1 MDIGSMTIDEFTG
14 SLASS
19 APVPGGG
26 ATSSLAGAMGV
37 SLGLMVA
44 HLTEGKKKYA
54 EFEERVQEI
63 IPELE
68 AAKKEFLRLSEEDEI
83 NFLPLSRAYKLPRNT
98 EEERRIRDEVMES
111 GLRLACDAPLK
122 SLELAL
128 KTSKLLGELCRRGS
142 RLAISDTGAGVKLL
156 EAALSASLLNV
167 LINTDMMKDRG
178 FAEELNKKAIGLFN
192 EGRAES
198 TRVYEEILER
208 LYRGSVNQR
217 KEKE

>member
-1 MDIGSMTIDEFTG
+1 MDIGSMSIDEFTG
-14 SLASS
+14 ALASS

-26 ATSSLAGAMGV
+26 ATSSLAGALGA

-44 HLTEGKKKYA
+44 HLTEGKKKY
-54 EFEERVQEI
+54 EDFEDRVQEI
-63 IPELE
+63 ISELE
-68 AAKKEFLRLSEEDEI
+68 SAKLEFLRLSEEDEI

-98 EEERRIRDEVMES
+98 EEEKKKRDEVMEA

-122 SLELAL
+122 SLELAVR
-128 KTSKLLGELCRRGS
+128 TSKLLGELCQRGS

-178 FAEELNKKAIGLFN
+178 FAEELNKKATGLFN
-192 EGRAES
+192 EGRSES
-198 TRVYEEILER
+198 IRVYEEILGK
-208 LYRGSVNQR
+208 LYKG
-217 KEKE
+217 

>member
-1 MDIGSMTIDEFTG
+1 MDIGSMSIDEFTG

-68 AAKKEFLRLSEEDEI
+68 VAKKEFLRLSEEDEI
-83 NFLPLSRAYKLPRNT
+83 NFLPLSRAYTLPRNT

-111 GLRLACDAPLK
+111 GLRLA
-122 SLELAL
+122 
-128 KTSKLLGELCRRGS
+128 
-142 RLAISDTGAGVKLL
+142 
-156 EAALSASLLNV
+156 
-167 LINTDMMKDRG
+167 
-178 FAEELNKKAIGLFN
+178 
-192 EGRAES
+192 
-198 TRVYEEILER
+198 
-208 LYRGSVNQR
+208 
-217 KEKE
+217 